1 MIETAVAGSNAGEYR
16 VDGNAYRILLQLEN
30 AEKRSLNEILDLFV
44 RTPEGELVVLWNLVS
59 SSRGQGPVTIERKD
73 QQRIVSVSANVSGR
87 DLRSVATDIA
97 TRLDTIARP
106 IGYDLFVSGSFA
118 EQKKSFH
125 ELVLSLALALVLV
138 YMVLAAQYE
147 SLVDPLIVMFSVP
160 FAATGVLITLFL
172 TQTTL
177 NLQSGIGCIM
187 LGGIVVDNAILLVD
201 QAGKLKR
208 DGLPP
213 NEAVK
218 IADSRRL
225 RPVLMTTLT
234 TILALL
240 PLALGVGEGADAQ
253 APMARAV
260 VGGLTV
266 SMLITLVLIPIIYS
280 LIYQSRYRWYQP
292 KIIR

>member
-138 YMVLAAQYE
+138 YAG
-147 SLVDPLIVMFSVP
+147 
-160 FAATGVLITLFL
+160 TGSCLY
-172 TQTTL
+172 
-177 NLQSGIGCIM
+177 
-187 LGGIVVDNAILLVD
+187 
-201 QAGKLKR
+201 
-208 DGLPP
+208 
-213 NEAVK
+213 
-218 IADSRRL
+218 
-225 RPVLMTTLT
+225 
-234 TILALL
+234 
-240 PLALGVGEGADAQ
+240 GVGSTI
-253 APMARAV
+253 R
-260 VGGLTV
+260 
-266 SMLITLVLIPIIYS
+266 IIG
-280 LIYQSRYRWYQP
+280 
-292 KIIR
+292 